1 MTQILKTAKNINMK
15 NFRLILFFVLGIW
28 LIPSVSCGQFT
39 ETKEIKK
46 EFKVTPET
54 QIEIFNKYGKV
65 ELNTWDKDS
74 VIIEVEIKVEEKKL
88 SKLEKSIDEIEF
100 DFTHN
105 QHFLIAKT
113 LIGQNKSSLGK
124 ELLKLKETV
133 LQSDGNMQ
141 IDYTVW
147 LPASNELIVENK
159 FGDIFIG
166 DYRGNVK
173 ITLSN
178 GNLKSHDFEGK
189 VDLNLS
195 FVDATINTIKTANLN
210 CNFSEL
216 YIKKAASLNIIS
228 KSSTFEILEIKDL
241 EAESRRD
248 RFRIRL
254 IDMLEAKSSFSNFRL
269 NELTDRLK
277 IIADYGDLDIEKTAV
292 NFSNIY
298 IESRSTDI
306 NLYLD
311 EASKFDFEITHIKS
325 ELDFCSEIEIR
336 DEKILDEKE
345 KQIKLTGRFGDDSD
359 SITKLNIKANSG
371 EINILSN

>member
-1 MTQILKTAKNINMK
+1 LRGTNFQLLGFHKISAGSASIN
-15 NFRLILFFVLGIW
+15 
-28 LIPSVSCGQFT
+28 
-39 ETKEIKK
+39 
-46 EFKVTPET
+46 
-54 QIEIFNKYGKV
+54 
-65 ELNTWDKDS
+65 
-74 VIIEVEIKVEEKKL
+74 L
-88 SKLEKSIDEIEF
+88 SPAAG
-100 DFTHN
+100 FTH
-105 QHFLIAKT
+105 
-113 LIGQNKSSLGK
+113 
-124 ELLKLKETV
+124 E
-133 LQSDGNMQ
+133 
-141 IDYTVW
+141 ID
-147 LPASNELIVENK
+147 ASNELIVENK

-166 DYRGNVK
+166 DHRGNVK

-216 YIKKAASLNIIS
+216 YIKKAASLNITS
-228 KSSTFEILEIKDL
+228 KSSTFEILEIMDL

-277 IIADYGDLDIEKTAV
+277 INADYGDLDIEKTAAD
-292 NFSNIY
+292 FSNIY

-306 NLYLD
+306 NLYFN

-336 DEKILDEKE
+336 DEKVIDEKE

-359 SITKLNIKANSG
+359 NITKLNIKANSG